1 MELSMFA
8 EILQKLSSVSIYSVL
23 LLIIIVLGWAL
34 WKAVNKLTSGK
45 EASEALTKQ
54 IAQAFELHNLE
65 LSRNNEMMER
75 NNVTMERNNSV
86 MEQVLKFTESQA
98 EWLRAL
104 LGERLSQDHALSR
117 LEQYSRDIVENI
129 AEVKDAVRE
138 LARKERARD

>member
-65 LSRNNEMMER
+65 LSR